1 MKLLFIDQKTLCFKG
16 IGDRQS
22 QARGWTEK
30 RWDGE
35 TGRAS
40 GGGQTQARSWEAAN
54 LKTCKTAPLRTLRSQ
69 QVEAHLWNHKEVPAA

>member
-1 MKLLFIDQKTLCFKG
+1 MRIADKLLFIDQKIMCFKG

-35 TGRAS
+35 TGRAR
-40 GGGQTQARSWEAAN
+40 GGQTQARSWEPEN
-54 LKTCKTAPLRTLRSQ
+54 LKTAPL
-69 QVEAHLWNHKEVPAA
+69 AA

>member
-35 TGRAS
+35 TGRAW
-40 GGGQTQARSWEAAN
+40 GGQTQARSWEPEN
-54 LKTCKTAPLRTLRSQ
+54 LKTAPL
-69 QVEAHLWNHKEVPAA
+69 AA